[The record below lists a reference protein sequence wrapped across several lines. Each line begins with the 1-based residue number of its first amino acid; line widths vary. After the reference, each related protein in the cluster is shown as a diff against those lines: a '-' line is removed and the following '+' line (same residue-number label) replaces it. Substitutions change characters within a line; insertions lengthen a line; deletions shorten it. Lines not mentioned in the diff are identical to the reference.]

1 MQCPQCQQENPPPAK
16 FCLECGSRLIRTCTQ
31 CSTELPASA
40 KFCLECGQSVQA
52 QAAAPARP
60 PAPAAYTP
68 SHLAE
73 KILTSRSVLQGER
86 KQVTVLFADLKDSTE
101 LIKDLDPEAAQ
112 QLLDPAIQRMMDA
125 VHRFEGTVNQVLGDG
140 IMALF
145 GAPIAHED
153 HALRACYAALAM
165 QAALHTHA
173 EAVRRTHGV
182 TLHMRVGMHCGEV
195 VVRTIGNDL
204 HMDYSAVGQTTH
216 LAARM
221 EQLAPPGSILLSAA
235 TLRLVEGLVQVKA
248 LGLMPVKGLPE
259 PMEVF
264 ELVGAS
270 GMQRRLQAAAAR
282 GLTRF
287 VGRETELDALWQAL
301 ARSGAGHG
309 QVVALMGEAGVGKS
323 RLVYEFTHSHRLQG
337 WLVLES
343 ASVSY
348 GKATPYFP
356 VIDLLRRYGHVEDLD
371 DPRTVRARVTGQI
384 LTLDEALQGII
395 PPLLA
400 LLDVLP
406 DDSPFLK
413 LDPPQR
419 RQHTLEALKRL
430 LLRETQVQPLLLIFE
445 ICTGSTPRP
454 RPCST
459 VWWRA
464 CRRRTCCC

>member
-1 MQCPQCQQENPPPAK
+1 MQCPQCQQEHPPQAK

-31 CSTELPASA
+31 CGTELPASA

-60 PAPAAYTP
+60 LAPAAYTP
-68 SHLAE
+68 AHLAE
-73 KILTSRSVLQGER
+73 KILTSRSGLQGER

-165 QAALHTHA
+165 QAALRTHA

-221 EQLAPPGSILLSAA
+221 EQLAPLAA
-235 TLRLVEGLVQVKA
+235 SCY
-248 LGLMPVKGLPE
+248 PLP
-259 PMEVF
+259 PC
-264 ELVGAS
+264 AWW
-270 GMQRRLQAAAAR
+270 R
-282 GLTRF
+282 G
-287 VGRETELDALWQAL
+287 WC
-301 ARSGAGHG
+301 
-309 QVVALMGEAGVGKS
+309 KS
-323 RLVYEFTHSHRLQG
+323 RHWDRC
-337 WLVLES
+337 
-343 ASVSY
+343 
-348 GKATPYFP
+348 
-356 VIDLLRRYGHVEDLD
+356 LLKGCQSRWRSLSWSGPAV
-371 DPRTVRARVTGQI
+371 
-384 LTLDEALQGII
+384 
-395 PPLLA
+395 
-400 LLDVLP
+400 
-406 DDSPFLK
+406 
-413 LDPPQR
+413 
-419 RQHTLEALKRL
+419 
-430 LLRETQVQPLLLIFE
+430 
-445 ICTGSTPRP
+445 
-454 RPCST
+454 CSG
-459 VWWRA
+459 A
-464 CRRRTCCC
+464 CRRQQRGA